1 MQAQGFHFLPAR
13 SLPFPLTFAMSILH
27 RPPSKGH
34 VHKIRRLLSASL
46 RYSDGS
52 FTAYMVR
59 AAACEG
65 GYDITIKKRCRNRN
79 RKRGRCVLA
88 QKAELF
94 PGPAGKAGK
103 PQRGFCPAS
112 SITYNIRGRGSP
124 DGLYTRPCRRLP
136 HLPTGRKAGSPYLPS
151 TCAIWNSYSSTS
163 LDMPKASSMS

>member
-1 MQAQGFHFLPAR
+1 MQAQGFHFLPVR
-13 SLPFPLTFAMSILH
+13 SLPFSLAFAMSILH

-65 GYDITIKKRCRNRN
+65 GYDITIKKMQEREPEKEPLCACT
-79 RKRGRCVLA
+79 KSGT
-88 QKAELF
+88 F

-112 SITYNIRGRGSP
+112 SKTYNIRGRVSP
-124 DGLYTRPCRRLP
+124 DGPYTRPCRRLP

-163 LDMPKASSMS
+163 LDMPRASSIS